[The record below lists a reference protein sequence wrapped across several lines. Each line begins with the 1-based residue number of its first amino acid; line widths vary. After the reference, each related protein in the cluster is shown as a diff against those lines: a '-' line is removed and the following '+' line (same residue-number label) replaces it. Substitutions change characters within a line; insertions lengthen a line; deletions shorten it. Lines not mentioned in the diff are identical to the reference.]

1 MYGKSELEKH
11 LIELINKVEYN
22 HETRGDLE
30 GLFQYCS
37 QRFRGH
43 EMKAAIVS
51 KRSGGKTQA
60 PAPKPANPDKKN
72 VVQPAEE
79 KKTEMMNPVASE
91 SENQAETPEP
101 VKANPTNDMKIL
113 DLFSE
118 GLEKTKAKYLK
129 PSEFKKELAG
139 VGIQAKGDWDA
150 LWSALKTEFDKISN

>member
-60 PAPKPANPDKKN
+60 PAPKPANPLKKN

-79 KKTEMMNPVASE
+79 KKNRDD
-91 SENQAETPEP
+91 EP
-101 VKANPTNDMKIL
+101 CCP
-113 DLFSE
+113 
-118 GLEKTKAKYLK
+118 
-129 PSEFKKELAG
+129 G
-139 VGIQAKGDWDA
+139 V
-150 LWSALKTEFDKISN
+150 